1 MMNVKQPKSHN
12 SGEEEP
18 LSALMT
24 NANAVRV
31 IAQAVEG
38 TIGPKGLDTMLV
50 DQFGDVVITNDGVT
64 ILELMDVNHP
74 AARMLINIAK
84 AQQEEIGDGTTT
96 ATILAGALVNE
107 GVNQVRKGVPVVK
120 VIEGMRLGINT
131 ALRVFTQKAVQVN
144 GINDGVIENVARIA
158 ARENADIAELVIKA
172 ARLVGKEKLLDPAF
186 KMADSIRAVE
196 GAGNLVISG
205 VIVEKEP
212 VNTEMPKKL
221 HSVKV
226 LVIDDAL
233 EPEEVEDEALGTEI
247 GFSRYLKL
255 QEEFAYNIA
264 KTARLGVGLVLIDRG
279 IHDKAEEI
287 FTDAGIM
294 VLQRVPHRELCQAA
308 EFTGAKLLKRTG
320 LKKDEAELSQ
330 LLGEAAEVELDE
342 RLKHVLILGGKGKAH
357 ATVLVGA
364 STQEVVGERQR
375 IAKDAAAA
383 VQAAVKGGIVAGG
396 GAAELAIARE
406 VSSVRQQVKGMAVYG
421 IDCVVEALKQPFAQI
436 VLNAGFNPLEKLG
449 NVIAAQIEQRKD
461 SLGINCDSGEI
472 ADMLE
477 MGVYDP
483 VLVKKYA
490 LKAAGEV
497 AEAVLRIDTIIK
509 KKERG
514 AAANTQKMID

>member
-1 MMNVKQPKSHN
+1 MNVKQQKSHN
-12 SGEEEP
+12 AGEEEP

-24 NANAVRV
+24 NANAVSV

-74 AARMLINIAK
+74 AARLLINIAK

-120 VIEGMRLGINT
+120 VIEGMHLGINK
-131 ALRVFTQKAVQVN
+131 ALQAFAQKAVHVSK
-144 GINDGVIENVARIA
+144 IDDGVLEQVACVA
-158 ARENADIAELVIKA
+158 ARQKADIAELVTKA
-172 ARLVGKEKLLDPAF
+172 AHLIGEEKLLDPAY
-186 KMADSIRAVE
+186 KMADCIRAVE
-196 GAGNLVISG
+196 GAENRVVSG
-205 VIVEKEP
+205 VIIEKEP

-255 QEEFAYNIA
+255 QEEFAYNVA

-279 IHDKAEEI
+279 LHDKAEEI

-294 VLQRVPHRELCQAA
+294 VLQRVPHRELCRAA

-342 RLKHVLILGGKGKAH
+342 KLKHVLILGGKGKAH

-364 STQEVVGERQR
+364 STREVVGERER

-383 VQAAVKGGIVAGG
+383 VQAAIKGGIVAGG

-406 VSSVRQQVKGMAVYG
+406 VSGIREQVKGMAVYG
-421 IDCVVEALKQPFAQI
+421 IDCVVEALKKPFAQI
-436 VLNAGFNPLEKLG
+436 VFNAGFNPLEKLG
-449 NVIAAQIEQRKD
+449 NVLAAQLEQGRD
-461 SLGINCDSGEI
+461 SLGINCDTGDI

-477 MGVYDP
+477 LGVYDP

-490 LKAAGEV
+490 LKAAGEI

-514 AAANTQKMID
+514 AVANTQRIND

>member
-1 MMNVKQPKSHN
+1 MMNAKQQKGHN
-12 SGEEEP
+12 SGEEET

-50 DQFGDVVITNDGVT
+50 DQTGEVVITNDGVT

-74 AARMLINIAK
+74 AARVLINTAR

-120 VIEGMRLGINT
+120 IIEGMRQGIAT
-131 ALRVFTQKAVQVN
+131 AIQAFGQKAVQVSRL
-144 GINDGVIENVARIA
+144 DDQVIRKVARVA
-158 ARENADIAELVIKA
+158 ARGNDDIAELVTKA
-172 ARLVGKEKLLDPAF
+172 TQVVGREKLLDPAY
-186 KMADSIRAVE
+186 KLADHIRAVE
-196 GAGNLVISG
+196 GADNQVVSG
-205 VIVEKEP
+205 VIIEKEP

-221 HSVKV
+221 QAVKV
-226 LVIDDAL
+226 LIIDDAL

-247 GFSRYLKL
+247 GFTRYLKL
-255 QEEFAYNIA
+255 QEEFAYNVA
-264 KTARLGVGLVLIDRG
+264 KVARLGVRLVLTDRG

-287 FTDAGIM
+287 LTDAGVM

-320 LKKDEAELSQ
+320 LKKDETELAR
-330 LLGEAAEVELDE
+330 LLGEAADVVLDE
-342 RLKHVLILGGKGKAH
+342 KLKQVLILGGKGKAH

-364 STQEVVGERQR
+364 STKEVVGERER

-383 VQAAVKGGIVAGG
+383 VQAAIKGGIIAGG

-406 VSSVRQQVKGMAVYG
+406 VSISREQVKGMAVYG
-421 IDCVVEALKQPFAQI
+421 IDCVAEALKQPFAQI
-436 VLNAGFNPLEKLG
+436 VFNAGYNPLEKLG
-449 NVIAAQIEQRKD
+449 NVLSVQIEQGKD
-461 SLGINCDSGEI
+461 SLGINCDTGEI
-472 ADMLE
+472 ADMLAA
-477 MGVYDP
+477 GIYDP

-509 KKERG
+509 KRERSS
-514 AAANTQKMID
+514 ADNVPTDE